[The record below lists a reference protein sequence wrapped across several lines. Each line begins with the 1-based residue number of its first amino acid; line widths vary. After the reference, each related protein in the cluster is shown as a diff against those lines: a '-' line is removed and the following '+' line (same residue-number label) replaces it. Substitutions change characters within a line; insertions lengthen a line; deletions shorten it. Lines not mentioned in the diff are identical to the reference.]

1 MEHLGVLRLY
11 FSASEMRRSDSWWK
25 RISPQT
31 LGAFLLQQAKDH
43 GIEQALLH
51 RVIGGYLKGQDL
63 AMDTG
68 EIPPTRLPQC
78 LELVGDEEDLQ
89 SFIKHNKDHLGKVR
103 LVFLHGREAE
113 IEAAIEREELEEALE
128 MEHAE
133 GFHAPGSED

>member
-1 MEHLGVLRLY
+1 
-11 FSASEMRRSDSWWK
+11 MRRSDSWWK